1 MANSPSIDISG
12 ILRVE
17 GSPGTSTT
25 TIEGVTR
32 LDRLVLTDQTT
43 GKEWEISIHDG
54 KIITEPFEKIE
65 KRDYRIDQ
73 IID

>member
-17 GSPGTSTT
+17 GSPGASTT

-32 LDRLVLTDQTT
+32 LGRFVLTDQTT
-43 GKEWEISIHDG
+43 GKEWEISIHNG
-54 KIITEPFEKIE
+54 KIIAEPFEKDE
-65 KRDYRIDQ
+65 KREYRIYQ